1 MDYSEEIRFWRKIK
15 LVFCSVLTVE
25 ELKNIPVL
33 ILYFVKDLSVDM
45 FQAEGL

>member
-1 MDYSEEIRFWRKIK
+1 MDYTEDIRFWRKFK
-15 LVFCSVLTVE
+15 LVFCSVPTVE

-33 ILYFVKDLSVDM
+33 ILYSVKDLSEDM

>member
-15 LVFCSVLTVE
+15 LIFCSVLIVE
-25 ELKNIPVL
+25 EPKNISVL
-33 ILYFVKDLSVDM
+33 MLDFVKDLSEDL